1 MSDPH
6 ATLITPTY
14 AADFDHA
21 RTLCASLDRFMDVP
35 HRHLLVVP
43 SNDLWLFGMLA
54 GPRREV
60 IAKETVLGRHGF
72 HRLPVPRRIRVPGLI
87 DRRIK
92 EQWWRAGAGRLSG
105 WLVQQIVKLSAP
117 ELTQDEHLVFID
129 SDVALVRP
137 FEWRHLTRD
146 GAVRLHEH
154 GRGTHHDTHRRWR
167 DAAIAL
173 TGGPPECGM
182 PTNYIGHL
190 IGWRRSNLVA
200 LQARIEAV
208 TGMDWRLA
216 IARRKDVSEYIL
228 YGYFV
233 RGAAGDAGHIREDLG
248 LVRSLWADDAASLER
263 FARSPDE
270 SHVAVHIQSTLP
282 MTRTERERWVARL
295 SGLPDDGREAA

>member
-1 MSDPH
+1 MSDLH
-6 ATLITPTY
+6 ATLVTPTY

-21 RTLCASLDRFMDVP
+21 RTLCASLDRFMAIP

-43 SNDLWLFGMLA
+43 SNDVALFRALA

-60 IAKETVLGRHGF
+60 IAKEAVLGCHGF

-92 EQWWRAGAGRLSG
+92 EQWWRRGAGRLSG
-105 WLVQQIVKLSAP
+105 WLIQQIVKLSAP

-137 FEWRHLTRD
+137 FAWQHLARD
-146 GAVRLHEH
+146 GMVRLHEH
-154 GRGTHHDTHRRWR
+154 HRGIHHATHHSWR
-167 DAAIAL
+167 DAALAL
-173 TGGPPECGM
+173 TGGTPEAGE

-200 LQARIEAV
+200 LQARIEV
-208 TGMDWRLA
+208 VMGMDWRLA
-216 IARRKDVSEYIL
+216 IAQRRDVSEYIL

-233 RGAAGDAGHIREDLG
+233 RGLADSVGHVREDLG
-248 LVRSLWADDAASLER
+248 LVRSLWADDAASLET
-263 FARSPDE
+263 FAQAPDE
-270 SHVAVHIQSTLP
+270 GHVAIHIQSTLP
-282 MTRTERERWVARL
+282 MPRAERERWVARL
-295 SGLPDDGREAA
+295 SSAIDGGKA